1 MRMKRTPLLVWRSAT
16 AAMVV
21 MLGIATMTLT
31 APPAVAQSS
40 FSSDGGQTY
49 KKSPEGPTEKPLPQ
63 PQPSQTPAP
72 SEASDEQDDGTMFHL
87 SDGFHWLE
95 KPGMIVPG
103 AAFVNM
109 RTGGACSSAYIVG
122 NAEGNFMLTAGHCG
136 VVGDRIGVRNNS
148 GHVDQ
153 VGTVTLSEF
162 EWAGKRDI
170 ALVKID
176 DMSKV
181 HTEIAKNSRHTD
193 YPGAT
198 QKIIGWAG
206 AEWLQK
212 HKPYICRMGHRT
224 GITCGKFDRLESDGL
239 FSFVSFVDRGDSGGP
254 VYAVTD
260 QGLVAVGVTSY
271 KFLYDAGK
279 ARAMLIEDVM
289 NSRALKLVN

>member
-1 MRMKRTPLLVWRSAT
+1 
-16 AAMVV
+16 
-21 MLGIATMTLT
+21 
-31 APPAVAQSS
+31 
-40 FSSDGGQTY
+40 
-49 KKSPEGPTEKPLPQ
+49 
-63 PQPSQTPAP
+63 
-72 SEASDEQDDGTMFHL
+72 
-87 SDGFHWLE
+87 
-95 KPGMIVPG
+95 
-103 AAFVNM
+103 
-109 RTGGACSSAYIVG
+109 
-122 NAEGNFMLTAGHCG
+122 
-136 VVGDRIGVRNNS
+136 
-148 GHVDQ
+148 
-153 VGTVTLSEF
+153 
-162 EWAGKRDI
+162 
-170 ALVKID
+170 
-176 DMSKV
+176 MSKV

-239 FSFVSFVDRGDSGGP
+239 FAFVSFVDRGDSGGP